1 LRWGMSVD
9 GTDEMIPP
17 PVGDGAAREHPG
29 NGPETGKGDSCES
42 SIPHSVQSSPH
53 HLPVL

>member
-1 LRWGMSVD
+1 MSVD

-29 NGPETGKGDSCES
+29 NGPEIGKGDSYES

-53 HLPVL
+53 HLPFL